1 MTLLRTGLGLAG
13 LLVAALAV
21 VMDDRRIG
29 WGAIALLAASLIVR
43 LWSRRPRQEDPEDG
57 V

>member
-43 LWSRRPRQEDPEDG
+43 LSSRRPRRRGPDEG

>member
-1 MTLLRTGLGLAG
+1 VTLLRTGLGLAG

-29 WGAIALLAASLIVR
+29 WGAIALLAASIIVR
-43 LWSRRPRQEDPEDG
+43 LLSRRPRHGDPDEG

>member
-1 MTLLRTGLGLAG
+1 MTRLRIALGLAG

-21 VMDDRRIG
+21 VRDDRRIG
-29 WGAIALLAASLIVR
+29 WGAIALLAASIIVR
-43 LWSRRPRQEDPEDG
+43 LWSRRPRQEDPADG

>member
-1 MTLLRTGLGLAG
+1 MTLLRTALGLAG

-21 VMDDRRIG
+21 VMDDRRVG
-29 WGAIALLAASLIVR
+29 WGAIALLAASIILR
-43 LWSRRPRQEDPEDG
+43 LLSRRPSRGGRDDE